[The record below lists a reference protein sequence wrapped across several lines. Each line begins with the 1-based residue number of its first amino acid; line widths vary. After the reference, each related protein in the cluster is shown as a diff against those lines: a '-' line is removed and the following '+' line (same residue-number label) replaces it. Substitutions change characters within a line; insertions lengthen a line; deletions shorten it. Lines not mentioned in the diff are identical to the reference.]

1 MAPQGL
7 DMPGY
12 QAGITPD
19 AAHGRPYPVNRGQGH
34 MPSSLVGRLA
44 VADHQA
50 SELPAAGFTGLYS
63 E

>member
-1 MAPQGL
+1 MLRTVARIRSTVDKATG
-7 DMPGY
+7 
-12 QAGITPD
+12 
-19 AAHGRPYPVNRGQGH
+19 
-34 MPSSLVGRLA
+34 PSSLVGRLA